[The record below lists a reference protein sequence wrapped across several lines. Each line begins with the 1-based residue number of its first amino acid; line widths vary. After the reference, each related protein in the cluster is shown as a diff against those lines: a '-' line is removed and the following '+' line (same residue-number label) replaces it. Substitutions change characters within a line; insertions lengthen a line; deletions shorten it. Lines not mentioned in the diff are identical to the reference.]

1 MRSTGKRRGRQMT
14 LESLEAKIEKAQER
28 VVMTRKASEEAER
41 ELKELLEKRD
51 AIRKDDLY
59 RLFLDSKWTYEQ
71 IVKMMSSEP
80 PVED

>member
-1 MRSTGKRRGRQMT
+1 MT

>member
-1 MRSTGKRRGRQMT
+1 MT

-59 RLFLDSKWTYEQ
+59 RHFLDSKWTYEQ